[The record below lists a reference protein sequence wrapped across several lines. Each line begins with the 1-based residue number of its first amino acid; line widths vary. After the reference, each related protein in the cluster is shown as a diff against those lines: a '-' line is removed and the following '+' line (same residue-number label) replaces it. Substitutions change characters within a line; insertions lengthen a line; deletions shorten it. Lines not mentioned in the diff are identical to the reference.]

1 MARNLSNAAASL
13 LPYSTIEAAASGNVD
28 AINAV
33 LKHYERY
40 IAALATR
47 TLYDENGVPHL
58 CLDEEKVCRMRT
70 KLLTK
75 ILDFKVNK
83 TALKTHSSPCR
94 SVSPFPRFCNGLFVH
109 PRGKVLIA

>member
-1 MARNLSNAAASL
+1 MAKNQKNDTATAL
-13 LPYSTIEAAASGNVD
+13 LPYSTVEAAASGNVD

-58 CLDEEKVCRMRT
+58 CVDEEMKRRMET
-70 KLLTK
+70 KLITK
-75 ILDFKVNK
+75 ILDFKVD
-83 TALKTHSSPCR
+83 
-94 SVSPFPRFCNGLFVH
+94 
-109 PRGKVLIA
+109 KVA

>member
-1 MARNLSNAAASL
+1 MASNPSKAVSL

-58 CLDEEKVCRMRT
+58 CVDEDMRRRLET
-70 KLLTK
+70 KLITR
-75 ILDFKVNK
+75 IIDFKVD
-83 TALKTHSSPCR
+83 
-94 SVSPFPRFCNGLFVH
+94 
-109 PRGKVLIA
+109 KVA

>member
-1 MARNLSNAAASL
+1 MASNPNKSVFTL
-13 LPYSTIEAAASGNVD
+13 LPYHVIETAASGNVD

-58 CLDEEKVCRMRT
+58 CVDEELRRRLET
-70 KLLTK
+70 KLITK
-75 ILDFKVNK
+75 ILDFKVD
-83 TALKTHSSPCR
+83 
-94 SVSPFPRFCNGLFVH
+94 
-109 PRGKVLIA
+109 KVA

>member
-47 TLYDENGVPHL
+47 TQERVPL
-58 CLDEEKVCRMRT
+58 ST
-70 KLLTK
+70 LLQRAIRASARK
-75 ILDFKVNK
+75 GSYHPIG
-83 TALKTHSSPCR
+83 A
-94 SVSPFPRFCNGLFVH
+94 FPG
-109 PRGKVLIA
+109 